1 MTKTALRNRE
11 ENEALRPLWMPASRV
26 SEPQGLE
33 CFKIQMTIAPARGLW
48 TLLDDM
54 VIQEAIFS
62 AVIFKYRLRAF
73 YTVRFLVYLSICS
86 SSHSV
91 NISARVSK

>member
-1 MTKTALRNRE
+1 MALRNWE
-11 ENEALRPLWMPASRV
+11 ENEALRRLWMPASRV
-26 SEPQGLE
+26 SEPQDLE
-33 CFKIQMTIAPARGLW
+33 CFKNQMPTAPAQGLW

-54 VIQEAIFS
+54 VIEEAIFS
-62 AVIFKYRLRAF
+62 AVIFKCRLRAF

-86 SSHSV
+86 SRHSV

>member
-1 MTKTALRNRE
+1 MALRNRE
-11 ENEALRPLWMPASRV
+11 ENEALRRRWMPASRV

-33 CFKIQMTIAPARGLW
+33 CFKNQMPAAPAQGLW
-48 TLLDDM
+48 ILLDDM

-73 YTVRFLVYLSICS
+73 YPVRFLVYLSICS
-86 SSHSV
+86 SRHSV
-91 NISARVSK
+91 NISARASK